1 MHLNLVT
8 TYLNRWPLR
17 LVLFALVFLQMSCR
31 RPAEA
36 PSREKFTVADRNSTN
51 IALIV
56 GSPNDLGGVARDV
69 INVSNMIKQ
78 NDLGYQVEVINNA
91 TRSQILSKAKEISS
105 RLSPNSTVFFYF
117 SGHGSEDGALATQGY
132 GSITLRE
139 VTNSLGS
146 NVSGKK
152 FKRFIS
158 VIDACYSGQSAVGSQ
173 AVFLSSSSKDFS
185 IENFISSL
193 ASDSDNGLF
202 SAGADN
208 AGSDGA
214 VASGRSPTFEQGLV
228 LAAAKP
234 SEESL
239 DGGDSIG
246 GVFTSSW
253 LEAIRA
259 GKGTT
264 LQQILERSKQITVM
278 NSGGSHTPVWKVMP
292 ESLLQ
297 ERFDRRDNTSQGQA
311 SNNAQVP
318 IDPGTPVTSNQHPSP
333 NPAPPTAAPGGTVI
347 TVGSNP
353 VPPQGPP
360 PIATTPSNP
369 PAGQSDDSERD
380 IWGALLR
387 TITGE

>member
-152 FKRFIS
+152 FK
-158 VIDACYSGQSAVGSQ
+158 
-173 AVFLSSSSKDFS
+173 
-185 IENFISSL
+185 
-193 ASDSDNGLF
+193 
-202 SAGADN
+202 
-208 AGSDGA
+208 
-214 VASGRSPTFEQGLV
+214 
-228 LAAAKP
+228 
-234 SEESL
+234 
-239 DGGDSIG
+239 
-246 GVFTSSW
+246 
-253 LEAIRA
+253 
-259 GKGTT
+259 
-264 LQQILERSKQITVM
+264 
-278 NSGGSHTPVWKVMP
+278 
-292 ESLLQ
+292 
-297 ERFDRRDNTSQGQA
+297 
-311 SNNAQVP
+311 
-318 IDPGTPVTSNQHPSP
+318 
-333 NPAPPTAAPGGTVI
+333 
-347 TVGSNP
+347 
-353 VPPQGPP
+353 
-360 PIATTPSNP
+360 
-369 PAGQSDDSERD
+369 
-380 IWGALLR
+380 
-387 TITGE
+387 